1 MHRSLVGSLVLLLGL
16 GVTVSAAARPS
27 APRVLCET
35 YPGAADCE
43 GRVASCST
51 CHTSTW
57 PVSWNAFGSALVEK
71 LAPGDAAAFASEL
84 GAALSTIGADDAD
97 GDGISN
103 EQELDMGTNPGD
115 VESAWPYCSA
125 ALTQEADAPVRSG
138 YDFARALTRLSI
150 LYCGHSPS
158 YDDLAALASQ
168 APGDSYE
175 TLHTSLSRCL
185 DSAFWRD
192 RGLARLADPRIRPVS
207 AVGYDSELGIVIGD
221 YGWDYRLWSYVLTGD
236 RDARDLL
243 RADYHVRQRDDGTLE
258 RVEGVIAPTS
268 RTGPEPLEPEHRAGM
283 ITTQWFFAVNT
294 MFSPLP
300 RTSAAQA
307 YRAYLGLDLSRQEGV
322 VEVAGEPRDL
332 DRKGVQQ
339 AECAACHSTLDPL
352 SYAFASY
359 EGIDFFRGTGTF
371 NPDRPRELIAD
382 WDDPQAML
390 LGQPVEDLVEWAH
403 VAADSDAFAR
413 NLATLFF
420 KHAFERLPSVAEREE
435 FEALWRGLLEDQ
447 YSANRLIHHLI
458 DLDAFGGLAP

>member
-1 MHRSLVGSLVLLLGL
+1 MHRSLVGSLVLLCGL
-16 GVTVSAAARPS
+16 GAADSAAARPS
-27 APRVLCET
+27 APRVLCES

-57 PVSWNAFGSALVEK
+57 PVSWNAFGSALLESV
-71 LAPGDAAAFASEL
+71 ADAEDFESEL
-84 GAALSTIGADDAD
+84 GAALAALGPEDAD

-103 EQELDMGTNPGD
+103 EQELGMGTNPGD
-115 VESAWPYCSA
+115 GQSAWPYCSA
-125 ALTQEADAPVRSG
+125 ALTQEDDAPVRSG

-158 YDDLAALASQ
+158 YDELGALARGT
-168 APGDSYE
+168 PGEKYASV
-175 TLHTSLSRCL
+175 HAALSRCL

-192 RGLARLADPRIRPVS
+192 AGLARLADPRIRPVS

-243 RADYHVRQRDDGTLE
+243 RADYHVAQRDDGTLK
-258 RVEGVIAPTS
+258 RVEGVIAATAS
-268 RTGPEPLEPEHRAGM
+268 NGPEPLEPEHRAGM

-307 YRAYLGLDLSRQEGV
+307 YRAYLGLDLSRQEGI

-332 DRKGVQQ
+332 DRKGVRE

-359 EGIDFFRGTGTF
+359 EGIDFIRGTGTF
-371 NPDRPRELIAD
+371 NPDRPRERIDD
-382 WDDPQAML
+382 WDDPQAVL
-390 LGQPVEDLVEWAH
+390 LGQPVDDLVEWAR

-420 KHAFERLPSVAEREE
+420 RHALERTPSVGERAA
-435 FEALWRGLLEDQ
+435 FEALWRGLPADG
-447 YSANRLIHHLI
+447 YSANRLIHRLV